1 MQSAVAADTGRAELA
16 TTLEQLGTFVIR
28 RLMPTADQSLSTMAA
43 LATLVRSGPSRIT
56 DLAASEALTQPAM
69 TALVNRLERRGL
81 AAREK
86 DPTDGRAVLVRAT
99 EAGHRLIAERR
110 AERARRLTE
119 RLAALPPEDEAALI
133 AAAPALR
140 RLVEP

>member
-1 MQSAVAADTGRAELA
+1 MQSAVASDADRTELA

-28 RLMPTADQSLSTMAA
+28 RLLPPSEQSLSTMAT

-56 DLAASEALTQPAM
+56 DLAESEVLTQPAM
-69 TALVNRLERRGL
+69 TALVTRLERRGL

-99 EAGHRLIAERR
+99 EAGHQLIAQRR
-110 AERARRLTE
+110 AERARRLAQ
-119 RLAALPPEDEAALI
+119 RLAQLPPEDEAAII